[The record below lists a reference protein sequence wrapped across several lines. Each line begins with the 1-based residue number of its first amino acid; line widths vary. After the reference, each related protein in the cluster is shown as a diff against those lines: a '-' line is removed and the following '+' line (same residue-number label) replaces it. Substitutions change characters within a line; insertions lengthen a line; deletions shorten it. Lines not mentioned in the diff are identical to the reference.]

1 MSEFWTFV
9 RVYTWGLGVFPWLL
23 GLLLGASLTPLALGV
38 SLVVE
43 KIRERKRRRRCE
55 LETCHEAAR
64 SRLRNIQ
71 ASDLRSRL
79 ALAGLLLPLAML
91 IALLVNAYFWAWT
104 ILATSTVLCAIW
116 WLRLRSQGVRNAE
129 VYAIA
134 LWLIPRIVWAAYVLA
149 YSFLSDGRM
158 YDITATGTA
167 DPNGP
172 FAHVFG
178 GTGMIA
184 VALGVTGLIALAAL
198 FAASRNIPALK
209 PLPIILLAMPCV
221 VYFWFVETYGFTHVG
236 FTLMVIGYVIS
247 REMRRSKVHRLR
259 QRWIP
264 LVASFVAALAAAT
277 ALTLLIYGL
286 IQSALRVEGVAPVTF
301 FVLMQ
306 IVVAGCLGVLALI
319 VTVVTNTDLRY
330 GAVSLG
336 IGAMLLFTWTYDIA
350 SIGGD
355 FDGWTLRHWLATTV
369 VVGAIL
375 LVMWQVFGPGAA
387 AAPRREEFQD
397 DTDATASM
405 PTRLNPNADG

>member
-9 RVYTWGLGVFPWLL
+9 WVYTWGLGVFPWIL
-23 GLLLGASLTPLALGV
+23 GLLLGASLTPLAFGTA
-38 SLVVE
+38 LVVE
-43 KIRERKRRRRCE
+43 KIRERKRRRQCG
-55 LETCHEAAR
+55 LDACHEAAR
-64 SRLRNIQ
+64 TEPRGIQ

-79 ALAGLLLPLAML
+79 GLAGLLLPLAML

-116 WLRLRSQGVRNAE
+116 WLRLRMQGVRNAE

-134 LWLIPRIVWAAYVLA
+134 LWLVPRIVWAAYVLV

-158 YDITATGTA
+158 YDITASGTA
-167 DPNGP
+167 DPDGP

-178 GTGMIA
+178 GAGMVA
-184 VALGVTGLIALAAL
+184 VALGATVLTALAAL
-198 FAASRNIPALK
+198 FAASRDIPALK
-209 PLPIILLAMPCV
+209 PLPIILLVVPCV

-236 FTLMVIGYVIS
+236 FTLMVVGYVIS
-247 REMRRSKVHRLR
+247 REMRRSNVRQSR

-264 LVASFVAALAAAT
+264 FVASFVAALAAAT

-286 IQSALRVEGVAPVTF
+286 IESALRVEGVAPVTF

-306 IVVAGCLGVLALI
+306 IVVAGCLGMLAMLI
-319 VTVVTNTDLRY
+319 STATKSEFRY

-336 IGAMLLFTWTYDIA
+336 VGAMLLFTWTYDIA

-375 LVMWQVFGPGAA
+375 LAMWRVFGPGAVVD
-387 AAPRREEFQD
+387 PRREEPQD
-397 DTDATASM
+397 AADATASV
-405 PTRLNPNADG
+405 PT